1 MAQVRQLQ
9 QGQLN
14 PQAQPVSTFVQQ
26 TKKGDAKVARPEL
39 LGQTSQIQTS
49 PTGGSNMVQSEN
61 SFSTL
66 ANDLKAFNPQLMN
79 TAEAAGLKYVDWRM
93 DVGEAM
99 AMEQVQLGLAQL
111 DESSEVAQ
119 NDRAAANRKVSA
131 VDPQAGW
138 LMRTLDPYQQMGFER
153 GKVKIAGQQIAI
165 GLPGFIQQKS
175 AETDPDTGRPYVD
188 YEAPDLGMKGLQK
201 LQRLYQKGIEQEA
214 GINSS
219 SPGYQ
224 KYFAPKLLRAQE
236 RLAQEV
242 VDDRTA
248 YFEAQ
253 IKPQAITSVKQDLD
267 DYVNDLGYRSFT
279 LTDGT
284 SIGYDPS
291 DSSSLWQRAAAD
303 QLSQRFRQVTARAPL
318 GMTAEIAKELY
329 VQLSSQYPSGSVQR
343 QILDRMGVGGGSL
356 ATGQGNYTY
365 TLGDKY
371 GYLARDADSEY
382 VKREAAIITNEQ
394 KILKSQFF
402 DELRLNTQNG
412 FSLEDSINRSIK
424 QIEGD
429 RSKPLTPQEK
439 GRLRVNAI
447 QEYNQ
452 VSPTLEEGVPQ
463 DPQAAIRLIRE
474 LTSQSPYEINVGEAR
489 QRLDAIRGSVLVDQQ
504 GEYLAAGR
512 AVTAAENAQR
522 EQSTWYGKYSN
533 QLESQS
539 NELIDEELVLIG
551 PIKSNAQALIKK
563 AAQKRMTSILKQK
576 TIDNDGQPVGQEV
589 VNDAWFEVW
598 NGPKGLQ
605 QEILDGKFKIPGVK
619 GTPAPAGEIPE
630 PTKDDPK
637 EKNPVPKGVDLGQLN
652 SFPRRSVRLRSYQDT
667 TKGPILT
674 GKALIQVMQA
684 AASGQKE
691 NPAFTKAWKQSGAP
705 NAWSFIQSQMRFYPN
720 LGGGKGWTEEQET
733 KAKQDLI
740 SVLIRDANLSATSKM
755 FDYSPALAQLNNWA
769 NEIV

>member
-14 PQAQPVSTFVQQ
+14 PQAQPVSTFIQQ
-26 TKKGDAKVARPEL
+26 TRKDTIKAARPEL
-39 LGQTSQIQTS
+39 LGQTSQIQTVA
-49 PTGGSNMVQSEN
+49 TGGSNMVQGEN
-61 SFSTL
+61 SFRTL
-66 ANDLKAFNPQLMN
+66 ANDLKDFNPQLMK
-79 TAEAAGLKYVDWRM
+79 TAETAGLKYVDWRM

-111 DESSEVAQ
+111 DESTEVAQ
-119 NDRAAANRKVSA
+119 NERAAANRKVSA

-153 GKVKIAGQQIAI
+153 GKVKLAGQQIAL
-165 GLPGFIQQKS
+165 GLPGFVAQMS
-175 AETDPDTGRPYVD
+175 GTTDPETGRPYVD
-188 YEAPDLGMKGLQK
+188 YEAADLGMKGLQK
-201 LQRLYQKGIEQEA
+201 LQGLYQKGIEQEA
-214 GINSS
+214 GISSS

-224 KYFAPKLLRAQE
+224 KYFAPRLLRAQE
-236 RLAQEV
+236 QLAQEV
-242 VDDRTA
+242 IDDRTA
-248 YFEAQ
+248 YFEAK

-267 DYVNDLGYRSFT
+267 EYVSDLGYRTFIS
-279 LTDGT
+279 TDGT
-284 SIGYDPS
+284 PIAYDPS
-291 DSSSLWQRAAAD
+291 NSELWQRAAAD

-318 GMTAEIAKELY
+318 GMTAEIAEELY
-329 VQLSSQYPSGSVQR
+329 TQLSSQYAPGSVQR
-343 QILDRMGVGGGSL
+343 QVLDRMGVGGG
-356 ATGQGNYTY
+356 Y

-402 DELRLNTQNG
+402 DELRINSNSG
-412 FSLEDSINRSIK
+412 FPLEESINRSVQ
-424 QIEGD
+424 QIEGAIG
-429 RSKPLTPQEK
+429 RPLTLQEK
-439 GRLRVNAI
+439 ARLRVDAI
-447 QEYNQ
+447 QEYDQ
-452 VSPTLEEGVPQ
+452 VSPTLTDGAPQ
-463 DPQAAIRLIRE
+463 DPQAADRLIRE
-474 LTSQSPYEINVGEAR
+474 ITSQSPYEVNVTEAR
-489 QRLDAIRGSVLVDQQ
+489 QRLDAIRDSVPANKQE
-504 GEYLAAGR
+504 EYLAASR

-522 EQSTWYGKYSN
+522 EQSTWYGKYSS

-539 NELIDEELVLIG
+539 NELLDEELVLIG
-551 PIKSNAQALIKK
+551 PIKSNAKALITQE
-563 AAQKRMTSILKQK
+563 AQKRMTSILQQK
-576 TIDNDGQPVGQEV
+576 TIENGGQPVSQEV
-589 VNDAWFEVW
+589 VNSAWFEVW

-605 QEILDGKFKIPGVK
+605 QEVLDGKFKIPGVK

-630 PTKDDPK
+630 PTKGDPN
-637 EKNPVPKGVDLGQLN
+637 EKNPTPKGVDLDQLN

-720 LGGGKGWTEEQET
+720 LGGGKGWTEEQEK
-733 KAKQDLI
+733 KAKQDLV
-740 SVLIRDANLSATSKM
+740 SVLIRDANLSATNKM